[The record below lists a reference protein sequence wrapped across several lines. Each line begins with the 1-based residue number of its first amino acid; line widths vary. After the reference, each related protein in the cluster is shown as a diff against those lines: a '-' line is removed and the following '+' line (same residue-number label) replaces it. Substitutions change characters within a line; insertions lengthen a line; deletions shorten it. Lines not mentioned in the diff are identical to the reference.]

1 MLMKAIE
8 KNAPQLEVLKLN
20 ANEIG
25 PKAAELVVKTCY
37 ILLFF
42 ISYNL
47 FLLYHKDGVENAR
60 IKRLFVVGFCVF
72 GERFIEFYVEII
84 VSLVI

>member
-25 PKAAELVVKTCY
+25 PKAAELVIKTCY

-42 ISYNL
+42 IFDLIS
-47 FLLYHKDGVENAR
+47 FICTKDE
-60 IKRLFVVGFCVF
+60 KH
-72 GERFIEFYVEII
+72 E
-84 VSLVI
+84 VS